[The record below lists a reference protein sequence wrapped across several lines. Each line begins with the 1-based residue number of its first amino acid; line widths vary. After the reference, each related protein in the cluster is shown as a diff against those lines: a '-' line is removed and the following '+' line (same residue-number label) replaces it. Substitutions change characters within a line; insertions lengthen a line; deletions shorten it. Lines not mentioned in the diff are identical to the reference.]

1 MIPSSIEPSRAE
13 RLVKDDFGKKNDNP
27 ARDTAVGLWPCVV
40 RGDAQGLHAPRGR
53 IYYGGRE
60 EGAVL
65 PKTWTNIERAVF
77 FLREE
82 KKGVLVNGPAAQFHA
97 SGFPGQTGHLQSS
110 RVLAAP
116 DPDGSSDRYTEIL
129 WIFRISSHQLS
140 WTWCP
145 CDLVDMD
152 QLVYRHEVSNF
163 NLVFLSN
170 SSSNFNSI

>member
-1 MIPSSIEPSRAE
+1 MTTPP
-13 RLVKDDFGKKNDNP
+13 GTP
-27 ARDTAVGLWPCVV
+27 LWAC
-40 RGDAQGLHAPRGR
+40 GHAWCGVTRKSCTPHEAGSTTEDGR
-53 IYYGGRE
+53 RE
-60 EGAVL
+60 HAL

-110 RVLAAP
+110 RVVAAP

-140 WTWCP
+140 WTWCT